1 MNQEEFRT
9 FLKRGGR
16 SPGAIKRILRYVE
29 EFEDFLSE
37 HCNGKNLGEAELEDL
52 DQFVNELERKP
63 KVSAKGHLWGLAYY
77 FEYSSSEEMRH
88 LADQLREQRIVRTPF
103 PLRDFRDV
111 NPDHIEKLA
120 AAGIRNVNQML
131 NKGKTHQDRV
141 SLSEKTGV
149 PLDSILELVKLSDL
163 ARLPGVKGI
172 RARLYVDAGVDTLE
186 KMAQWDPEKLREMIV
201 AFVERTGFE
210 GIATLPAEARYTVHK
225 AKELPRIV
233 VYE

>member
-1 MNQEEFRT
+1 MNEEEFRG

-16 SPGAIKRILRYVE
+16 SQSAIRRIVNYVRD
-29 EFEDFLSE
+29 FEVFLAE
-37 HCNGKNLGEAELEDL
+37 QCNGKNLQDAELEDL
-52 DQFVNELERKP
+52 DQFVSWLEREP

-77 FEYSSSEEMRH
+77 FEYTSNEEIRH
-88 LADQLREQRIVRTPF
+88 LAGQLRAQRIIRTPF

-141 SLSEKTGV
+141 SLSQKTSV

-163 ARLPGVKGI
+163 ARIPGVKGI
-172 RARLYVDAGVDTLE
+172 RSRLYVDAGVDTLE
-186 KMAQWDPEKLREMIV
+186 KMAHWDPEELREMIV

-210 GIATLPAEARYTVHK
+210 GVATLLAEARYAVHK